1 MRGMIRSPELHSRSP
16 NICAQFDRAKR
27 CKVTATIR
35 CRNLFLEKCN
45 FFLDTLFSDFYTFV
59 NCSMSAAGSMSHRK
73 GRIDNHGN
81 EKGSQ
86 EASKESSEEGSKEEV
101 RQQQKGNTKGERE
114 KRSPSCFCARNHPPG
129 MSDNKSHD
137 TTPLDRR
144 YMG

>member
-1 MRGMIRSPELHSRSP
+1 LTSAIP
-16 NICAQFDRAKR
+16 QK
-27 CKVTATIR
+27 
-35 CRNLFLEKCN
+35 NLFSEKCD

-59 NCSMSAAGSMSHRK
+59 NCSRSAADSMSHRK

>member
-1 MRGMIRSPELHSRSP
+1 M
-16 NICAQFDRAKR
+16 
-27 CKVTATIR
+27 TATIPS
-35 CRNLFLEKCN
+35 KKIIAKKSH

-59 NCSMSAAGSMSHRK
+59 NCNRSVADSMSHRK

-114 KRSPSCFCARNHPPG
+114 KRSPSCLRP
-129 MSDNKSHD
+129 
-137 TTPLDRR
+137 TTLNERQ
-144 YMG
+144 